1 MRLLKSRAR
10 NGSAITETGPALF
23 VLLILI
29 FFPLVD
35 LMGIAANYCFAFL
48 LHNAEL
54 REVALRHPRQPDA
67 NQAIQRVD
75 TEFLNTTF
83 ANFLKL
89 GPGDVTHVGPSFVAN
104 PDGQTMTVQLTTRI
118 TAEPFLRIPFFGAIP
133 GINADLPF
141 SFSTTRQQEELGRD
155 PGI

>member
-1 MRLLKSRAR
+1 MKMPLRDRR
-10 NGSAITETGPALF
+10 GSAITETGPALF
-23 VLLILI
+23 VLLLLI

-54 REVALRHPRQPDA
+54 REVALRLPRQPEA
-67 NQAIQRVD
+67 NQAIARVD
-75 TEFLNTTF
+75 NEFLATSF

-89 GPGDVTHVGPSFVAN
+89 NPGDVTHVGPNWVTNADQS
-104 PDGQTMTVQLTTRI
+104 MTVRLETRV
-118 TAEPFLRIPFFGAIP
+118 TAEPFLRIPFFAAIP
-133 GINADLPF
+133 GINADVPF
-141 SFSTTRQQEELGRD
+141 RFSTTRPQEELGRD